1 MASLALYLPTVV
13 LISLVGGFLPL
24 LRELSQRALALL
36 LSFSAGVLLGA
47 VFFHMLPEMGKV
59 LTENIGWPVL
69 TGFLLIFVM
78 ERFVF
83 IHACEEHECDIHQ
96 MGIPAF
102 LGISL
107 HSLLDGIAL
116 GAGLL
121 LPQLGPVVLLA
132 VIIHKMPDSISIS
145 SILLSAGWHRH
156 KVIALNVMFSLTTPV
171 GALLAY
177 FFFARALPR
186 QCRRRH
192 RHFRRN
198 FPRHRHRGHP
208 AASPSHRAAQP
219 DDAGLSA
226 RRSNRQLVGSS
237 DDLLIAGRAVLVDY
251 RRAGAK
257 AGVALRYPPSSG
269 RPASRESPNVT
280 FFCAAGASPAR
291 RRLRVF
297 VELHGAIAALP
308 FGELKR

>member
-1 MASLALYLPTVV
+1 MASLALYLPTVI

-47 VFFHMLPEMGKV
+47 VFFHMLPETGKV

-69 TGFLLIFVM
+69 SGFLLIFVM

-107 HSLLDGIAL
+107 HSLLDGVAL

-132 VIIHKMPDSISIS
+132 VIVHKMPDSISIS
-145 SILLSAGWHRH
+145 SILLSVGWPRR
-156 KVIALNVMFSLTTPV
+156 KVATLSVLFALTTPV

-177 FFFARALPR
+177 LFFRTLSETEVAVAI
-186 QCRRRH
+186 
-192 RHFRRN
+192 
-198 FPRHRHRGHP
+198 GI
-208 AASPSHRAAQP
+208 S
-219 DDAGLSA
+219 AG
-226 RRSNRQLVGSS
+226 
-237 DDLLIAGRAVLVDY
+237 
-251 RRAGAK
+251 
-257 AGVALRYPPSSG
+257 
-269 RPASRESPNVT
+269 T
-280 FFCAAGASPAR
+280 F
-291 RRLRVF
+291 L
-297 VELHGAIAALP
+297 AIATADILP
-308 FGELKR
+308 QVHRIEQRNPMTLMFLVCGLAVSWLGRLFTS

>member
-1 MASLALYLPTVV
+1 MASLAFYLPTVIF
-13 LISLVGGFLPL
+13 ISLVGGFVPL

-47 VFFHMLPEMGKV
+47 VFFHMLPETAKALGE
-59 LTENIGWPVL
+59 TIGWPIL
-69 TGFLLIFVM
+69 SGFLLIFVM

-132 VIIHKMPDSISIS
+132 VIVHKMPDSISIS
-145 SILLSAGWHRH
+145 SILLSAGWQRR
-156 KVIALNVMFSLTTPV
+156 KVAALNVLFALTTPV

-177 FFFARALPR
+177 LFFRTLSEAEVAVAI
-186 QCRRRH
+186 
-192 RHFRRN
+192 
-198 FPRHRHRGHP
+198 GI
-208 AASPSHRAAQP
+208 S
-219 DDAGLSA
+219 AG
-226 RRSNRQLVGSS
+226 
-237 DDLLIAGRAVLVDY
+237 
-251 RRAGAK
+251 
-257 AGVALRYPPSSG
+257 
-269 RPASRESPNVT
+269 T
-280 FFCAAGASPAR
+280 F
-291 RRLRVF
+291 L
-297 VELHGAIAALP
+297 AIATADILP
-308 FGELKR
+308 QVHRIEQRNPMTLICLVLGLAVSWISRTFVH